1 MDARLAA
8 LVPRFVLL
16 PALALFATATL
27 AFAADRTLAPST
39 PAPKAQT
46 AQSSEPLALVV
57 PDVRG
62 QAYVFAKGTLEDAGF
77 AWRVR
82 GAVQGYAANS
92 VATQDPAPGTR
103 VVDTGAPLIFLVL
116 KRNTSYRQQGTPE
129 NQSPYAA
136 TELRFV
142 DAPAPVVKPKPVAQP
157 RPKPKPVSKP
167 KPKPVS
173 KPKPKPVAKPKPKAV
188 AEPKPKPK
196 PEPAAKPRPAK
207 RLPDFVVRGAPNEPL
222 DEMPL
227 TARARLLATWVDA
240 HPKRTRANVRHWLY
254 QHTWIVTGAQFGWWH
269 GAEAL
274 RTLIEVD
281 RRVQRSW
288 GIGSKSLRQV
298 RRTLARIEARSR

>member
-1 MDARLAA
+1 LQRFSADWRIMDARLAA
-8 LVPRFVLL
+8 FVPRFVLL
-16 PALALFATATL
+16 PALALLATATL
-27 AFAADRTLAPST
+27 AFAADRTIAPT
-39 PAPKAQT
+39 APAPKADT
-46 AQSSEPLALVV
+46 AQSSEPSALVV

-103 VVDTGAPLIFLVL
+103 VVDTGAPLVFLVL

-129 NQSPYAA
+129 NQSPYTA
-136 TELRFV
+136 TELRLADV
-142 DAPAPVVKPKPVAQP
+142 PAPALKPKPAV
-157 RPKPKPVSKP
+157 RPKPA
-167 KPKPVS
+167 
-173 KPKPKPVAKPKPKAV
+173 AKPKPAPKSKPAAKAKPAV
-188 AEPKPKPK
+188 KPKHK
-196 PEPAAKPRPAK
+196 PAAKPRAVK
-207 RLPDFVVRGAPNEPL
+207 HRTPDFVVRGAAKEPL

-227 TARARLLATWVDA
+227 TTRARMLATWVDA

-254 QHTWIVTGAQFGWWH
+254 QHAWIVTGARFGWWH

-274 RTLIEVD
+274 RTLIDVD

-288 GIGSKSLRQV
+288 GIGSESIRQA